1 VKTSLTFA
9 LYVLCLTAA
18 SYCDAAAFLPPAPD
32 CEKLK
37 YSTIINPEKPFEI
50 AAQGFSVLPPK
61 GEGWCYRLFATAGIG
76 FFKIPEFEKISGK
89 PPTRD
94 EFAKLHIFSGLAMS
108 LKGLAGVD
116 TPIQNPE
123 DLKTL
128 VGVLIRE
135 HLFTQISVGIATV
148 EHRFRLLE
156 SNVVTENDANRTC
169 VRFEATVEERGSPQ
183 APELVFL
190 LNLASN
196 VVCRHSAAPEMG
208 LIWVGFVERYLQ
220 GDQPNAHTLKEEYE
234 PYVQSLRFM
243 PPR

>member
-1 VKTSLTFA
+1 MT
-9 LYVLCLTAA
+9 
-18 SYCDAAAFLPPAPD
+18 PAPD
-32 CEKLK
+32 CEKLQ
-37 YSTIINPEKPFEI
+37 YSTVINPENPFEI
-50 AAQGFSVLPPK
+50 AAPGFSVLPPK
-61 GEGWCYRLFATAGIG
+61 GAGWCYRLFATSGVG
-76 FFKIPEFEKISGK
+76 FFKIPRFEKVVGR

-94 EFAKLHIFSGLAMS
+94 DFAKLHIFSGIAIS
-108 LKGLAGVD
+108 LKGLPGVD
-116 TPIQNPE
+116 TPIENPE
-123 DLKTL
+123 ELKAL

-135 HLFTQISVGIATV
+135 HLFTQISVGIATA

-156 SNVVTENDANRTC
+156 SNVVTESDAIRTC
-169 VRFEATVEERGSPQ
+169 VRFEATVEERGSSQ
-183 APELVFL
+183 APNLVFL

-196 VVCRHSAAPEMG
+196 VVCRHTAAPEMG